1 MQNAMSTKTSPSEE
15 TENEWRNLTHGLW
28 QIYERLST
36 GDQAELRRGLPS
48 EPFWRLLG
56 YIGKDDAPPDDL
68 RKWRLLIQCVAI
80 GHYAHTPFGV
90 ALRRA
95 DYSDA
100 RLKRL
105 LEADDDL
112 LPGILRRT
120 ARQLRSANQPA
131 NWNAARKLLFYTG
144 EHAENA
150 RLKIAQEFYTYTDPS
165 NEDTDADE

>member
-1 MQNAMSTKTSPSEE
+1 M
-15 TENEWRNLTHGLW
+15 
-28 QIYERLST
+28 YERLGK

-48 EPFWRLLG
+48 EPFWRLLT
-56 YIGKDDAPPDDL
+56 YIGKEDAHPDDL
-68 RKWRLLIQCVAI
+68 RRWRLLIQCVAV
-80 GHYAHTPFGV
+80 GGGYSSAPFGV

-95 DYSDA
+95 DYSEA

-120 ARQLRSANQPA
+120 ARQLRSAGQPA

-144 EHAENA
+144 EYAENA
-150 RLKIAQEFYTYTDPS
+150 RLKIAQQFYPYADSS
-165 NEDTDADE
+165 NEDNDTDE